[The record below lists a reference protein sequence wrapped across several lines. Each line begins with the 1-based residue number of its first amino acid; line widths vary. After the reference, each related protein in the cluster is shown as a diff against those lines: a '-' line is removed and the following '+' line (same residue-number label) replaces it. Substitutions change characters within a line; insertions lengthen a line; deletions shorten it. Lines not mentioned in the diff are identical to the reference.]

1 MCETWNEHEWDGPR
15 FLDSG
20 RHPCRGRFQRY
31 RVRCEH
37 CGRETTQ
44 TEWLDLS
51 DTISRIV
58 PVEREG
64 ADGSR

>member
-1 MCETWNEHEWDGPR
+1 MCATFAEHEWALPKFLESGKSPTLGRYNR
-15 FLDSG
+15 FL
-20 RHPCRGRFQRY
+20 
-31 RVRCEH
+31 VRCTR
-37 CGRETTQ
+37 CDSKTTQ